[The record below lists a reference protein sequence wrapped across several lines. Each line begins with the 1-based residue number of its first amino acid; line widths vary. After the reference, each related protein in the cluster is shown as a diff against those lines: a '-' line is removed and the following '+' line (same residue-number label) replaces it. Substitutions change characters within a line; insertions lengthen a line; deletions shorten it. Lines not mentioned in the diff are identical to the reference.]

1 MNESAASLDRLHD
14 LTLPPPVPWWPPA
27 PGWYVVAG
35 FVGAN
40 VLVLAYGWW
49 AAWRANAYRRVA
61 LRELR
66 AADHAAAIAAL
77 LRRTALAVVP
87 RPVVAGKSGAAWL
100 DWLSAH
106 GPDPMPDNV
115 RSQLGAGLYD
125 PQSEPPD
132 LNALRDYA
140 ARWISSH
147 RLPDESSSDIPC

>member
-35 FVGAN
+35 FVA
-40 VLVLAYGWW
+40 LVLLIVAQRGW
-49 AAWRANAYRRVA
+49 AAWRARAYRREA

-66 AADHAAAIAAL
+66 AADQAATIAAL

-87 RPVVAGKSGAAWL
+87 RSVVAGKSGEAWL

-106 GPDPMPDNV
+106 GPEPMPETV
-115 RSQLGAGLYD
+115 RSQLGSGLYG
-125 PQSEPPD
+125 PD
-132 LNALRDYA
+132 SRARDLAALRDYA
-140 ARWISSH
+140 ARWISHH
-147 RLPDESSSDIPC
+147 RLPGESSSDTAC